1 MQRFSL
7 GLFLATVL
15 PLHADAGSVAGRIG
29 DLEITAGELRESIA
43 GLEVSSATPLVKDA
57 AGLNQYARALLIQR
71 LVLKQAQDAKWDQ
84 DPAIVAKLV
93 RARETALA
101 ESYLASKSA
110 PEADYPSDAD
120 VQSAYDANKA
130 KLLIPRSFLLSQ
142 IFINAPEGADATVV
156 AAAKTKL
163 DAVTKQLAAKGADF
177 SAIAR
182 QASEETKSATQG
194 GKIGWLTEPQIQ
206 PEIREKLPKLAV
218 GALSD
223 PIRLKDGWHILKVLD
238 AREARTPVLAEV
250 RAQLV
255 AKLRAER
262 TRAKRQEF
270 LTQLLKDHP
279 LAINEIE
286 LAKLLSQP

>member
-1 MQRFSL
+1 MQRFTL
-7 GLFLATVL
+7 GLLLAAAL
-15 PLHADAGSVAGRIG
+15 PLHADNASVAGRIG
-29 DLEITAGELRESIA
+29 DLELTTGELRESIA
-43 GLEVSSATPLVKDA
+43 GLEAGNDAPLVKDP

-110 PEADYPSDAD
+110 PETEYPSDAD
-120 VQSAYDANKA
+120 IQSAYDASKA

-142 IFINAPEGADATVV
+142 IFINAPEGADATIL

-163 DAVTKQLAAKGADF
+163 DGVVKQLTAKGADF

-182 QASEETKSATQG
+182 QASEETTSAAQG
-194 GKIGWLTEPQIQ
+194 GKIGWLTETQIQ
-206 PEIREKLPKLAV
+206 PEIREKLPKLTL
-218 GALSD
+218 GALSE

-238 AREARTPVLAEV
+238 VREARTPVLAEI
-250 RAQLV
+250 RSQLV

>member
-1 MQRFSL
+1 MQRFTL
-7 GLFLATVL
+7 GLFLAAAL
-15 PLHADAGSVAGRIG
+15 PLHADPEPVAGRIG
-29 DLEITAGELRESIA
+29 DLELTAGELRESIA
-43 GLEVSSATPLVKDA
+43 GLEAGASAPLVKDA
-57 AGLNQYARALLIQR
+57 AGLNQYARGLLIQR

-110 PEADYPSDAD
+110 PEADYPGESDL
-120 VQSAYDANKA
+120 QCAYDANKT

-142 IFINAPEGADATVV
+142 IYLSAPEGADPTIL
-156 AAAKTKL
+156 AAAKAKL
-163 DAVTKQLAAKGADF
+163 DSVVKQLAAKGADF
-177 SAIAR
+177 AAIAR
-182 QASEETKSATQG
+182 QASDESTSAAQG
-194 GKIGWLTEPQIQ
+194 GKIGWLTETQIQ
-206 PEIREKLPKLAV
+206 PEIREKLPKLTL
-218 GALSD
+218 GTLSE

-238 AREARTPVLAEV
+238 VREARTPALSEI
-250 RAQLV
+250 RDQLV

-262 TRAKRQEF
+262 ARTKRQEY
-270 LTQLLKDHP
+270 LAQLLKDHP

>member
-1 MQRFSL
+1 MQRFTL
-7 GLFLATVL
+7 GLFLAAVL
-15 PLHADAGSVAGRIG
+15 PLHADSAPVAGRIG
-29 DLEITAGELRESIA
+29 DLELTTGELRESIA
-43 GLEVSSATPLVKDA
+43 GLEAGSDAPVVKDP

-93 RARETALA
+93 RVRETALA
-101 ESYLASKSA
+101 ESYLASKAA
-110 PEADYPSDAD
+110 PETDYPSDAD
-120 VQSAYDANKA
+120 LQSAYDASKA

-142 IFINAPEGADATVV
+142 IFINAPEGADPAIL

-163 DAVTKQLAAKGADF
+163 DAVVKQLTAKGADF
-177 SAIAR
+177 STIAR
-182 QASEETKSATQG
+182 QVSEEPTSANQG
-194 GKIGWLTEPQIQ
+194 GKIGWLTETQIQ
-206 PEIREKLPKLAV
+206 PEIREKLPKLAL
-218 GALSD
+218 GALSE

-238 AREARTPVLAEV
+238 VREARTPVLAEI
-250 RAQLV
+250 RDQLV
-255 AKLRAER
+255 AKLRAEH

-270 LTQLLKDHP
+270 LAQLLKDHP